1 MLKRTYKLEVS
12 DRSGRINSRSESC
25 AFWLDITN
33 LGTEASRSSRMIKSG
48 LGEWKE
54 RHRCDHGETHQDLED
69 DEPWAVFSRE
79 AGADF
84 QELMNK
90 LFLDPIDAR
99 VITL

>member
-1 MLKRTYKLEVS
+1 MQKTTYKLAVS
-12 DRSGRINSRSESC
+12 DRVGRINSGRESC

-33 LGTEASRSSRMIKSG
+33 LGTGAHRTSRMIKFGSG
-48 LGEWKE
+48 KWEE
-54 RHRCDHGETHQDLED
+54 RERCSHGELHQDLENY
-69 DEPWAVFSRE
+69 EPWAVFSRE

-84 QELMNK
+84 QELMHK